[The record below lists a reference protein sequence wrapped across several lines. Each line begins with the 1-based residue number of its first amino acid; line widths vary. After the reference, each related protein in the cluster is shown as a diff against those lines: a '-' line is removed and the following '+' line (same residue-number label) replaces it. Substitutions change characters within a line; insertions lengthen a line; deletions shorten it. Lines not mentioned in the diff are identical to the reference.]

1 MNRTILIFIC
11 LLFVGCSKQEYNY
24 TSVWGVAYD
33 TFPKTK
39 LDIHVPLEANQNNPV
54 IIYVHGGGWKSGD
67 KSEWDIPKI
76 EYFCN
81 LGYICVSINYR
92 LSPDVK
98 HPTHIQDVANA
109 INWVEDNI
117 SRYGGDRSKITL
129 VGHSA
134 GAHLTALVVT
144 NQKYLNKAGV
154 DIHNIKTAYILDAG
168 AYLIMNKQVYDD
180 INILNMIYGAV
191 GDDMNSDLWKD
202 FAPYNY
208 INADKYIPNLIIAHS
223 DAQYRCNANS
233 LFCSKLDE
241 CNKDYIEY
249 ILAGYSHS
257 DVLLKFPYYIDI
269 NMLYNK

>member
-92 LSPDVK
+92 LSPEVK

-117 SRYGGDRSKITL
+117 SLYGGNSSEMVLI
-129 VGHSA
+129 GHSA
-134 GAHLTALVVT
+134 GAHLVALAVT
-144 NQKYLNKAGV
+144 NQKYIEQAGV
-154 DIHNIKTAYILDAG
+154 DIFNIKKACILDAG
-168 AYLIMNKQVYDD
+168 AYLIMNDLIYEDG
-180 INILNMIYGAV
+180 NILEMVYSAI
-191 GDDMNSDLWKD
+191 GDNSSPEIWMD
-202 FAPYNY
+202 FAPYNH
-208 INADKYIPNLIIAHS
+208 IDSKKYMPFLVMAHS
-223 DAQYRCNANS
+223 DSPYRVEVNRI
-233 LFCSKLDE
+233 FCHQLDL
-241 CNKDYIEY
+241 CNKQYVEY
-249 ILAGYSHS
+249 ILDGYSHA
-257 DVLLKFPYYIDI
+257 DVLSRIPIYF
-269 NMLYNK
+269 NEYNII